1 MGEVLNTGHSESS
14 VERIPPVENNQNG
27 VNALLIPRYV
37 LEVRGS
43 KCVGENQPSSQPS
56 PIGDG
61 VSNNHPELV
70 SGSHKILKHRGQ
82 SDVQKMLKQVQQDG
96 NFLKRTYSPINL
108 FTYSLKKRAAFT
120 LAEVLIT
127 LGIIGVVAA
136 MTMPALISNY
146 NRHVVETRLEKFYS
160 LMNQAARQAEVAY
173 GEFQYWER
181 STQKDD
187 ADGMINFWNTYFAP
201 YVKTLKVEKE
211 KSNNNHIW
219 VYLADGTKMNM
230 FNYFDS
236 SNPDQTTSTST
247 HIYFYPR
254 TNNKS
259 NYLTDINGKD
269 FFTFFMHAQTN
280 ENRNIV
286 EPYKFDW
293 DGTENGLTNGT
304 FGCRKDNTNQGRHYC
319 TALIQYNGWKIPK
332 DYPFRF

>member
-1 MGEVLNTGHSESS
+1 MRAMTGLNIQSLSRKGRGKSS
-14 VERIPPVENNQNG
+14 SR
-27 VNALLIPRYV
+27 LTF
-37 LEVRGS
+37 
-43 KCVGENQPSSQPS
+43 
-56 PIGDG
+56 
-61 VSNNHPELV
+61 H
-70 SGSHKILKHRGQ
+70 
-82 SDVQKMLKQVQQDG
+82 
-96 NFLKRTYSPINL
+96 T
-108 FTYSLKKRAAFT
+108 SLKKRAAFT

-127 LGIIGVVAA
+127 LGIIGIVAA
-136 MTMPALISNY
+136 MTLPALISNY
-146 NRHVVETRLEKFYS
+146 NRHVVETRLENFYS